1 MFEPQSYMCMYLC
14 SPVML
19 IMIFFIS
26 DMLAAKD
33 TEIAGLRSH
42 ITDALALV
50 PSSMYGDQTLG
61 MMFATKQIWMVCISK
76 FLCFQM
82 VKLSEN
88 QSFL

>member
-1 MFEPQSYMCMYLC
+1 
-14 SPVML
+14 ML

-61 MMFATKQIWMVCISK
+61 MMFTTK
-76 FLCFQM
+76 L
-82 VKLSEN
+82 
-88 QSFL
+88 